1 MPDVLELQLSYLDA
15 DRAQVRCAHPLSGE
29 RRQTLTPPFDPAAGR
44 GLLQVLEKGDL
55 ARCRLDTEE
64 LVALRALGVIQEG
77 RLLGAAARN
86 RLIGQR
92 LFAALFPAAEHPDH
106 NVRGALEAAL
116 NQARQA
122 AQAVPLQL
130 RFDRDAVNLA
140 QLPWEL
146 LCDQDDHLVASERLR
161 LTRYI
166 TFGQATTPFPVADRL
181 EVLVVTARPE
191 DAAPLNP
198 NAERQAITNAFQRLE
213 ATSRVRVHLLSP
225 PTLEALVAAV
235 NARPYHVVHFDGHGA
250 FARRCPF
257 CEQFQSADL
266 PFCTTPGCGARL
278 DEAVLQGC
286 LAFERSASSRQSHLV
301 SAQELG
307 TVLSGRQI
315 RLFVASACQSATVGG
330 LSVFSSV
337 GPRLILAGV
346 PAVVAMQFS
355 LPMDSSVDFAG
366 QFYAALARGES
377 IAAATA
383 AGRRLLF
390 SKGTWHI
397 PTVYLRNQDGE
408 GFLFRFQDR
417 AQVRG
422 EVRHCDA
429 QRTCLYLRPAG
440 APPVDWAALRPRD
453 AAPYPFLSPYEATD
467 KVVFYGREEETPRLL
482 GEVLQRPFLVL
493 HGPPGVGKTSLV
505 NAGLIPALLE
515 HGYLV
520 LTVREYG
527 DPVALLRQAMANS
540 PMLDVDLSAVTDL
553 PGLIAALLRD
563 LGRPL
568 VLVFDEFEA
577 FLGTAD
583 VGRRAAFSAQFAAS
597 VKAGYPLPVCLVLVV
612 RQDLLGQLAAFE
624 PHLPEILHHR
634 FELLPLRREQ
644 AERAIVQPLA
654 QQEPP
659 IYYDPAFL
667 RDRLLPDLCAE
678 AGGQAINPTH
688 LQIVCH
694 ELYARPGQ
702 DGVQVIGLGQYPP
715 GGTPAILSR
724 YLGQR
729 LRERFREPSLRELA
743 RVLLKQMVSAAGE
756 RVFVTAAQAAQAV
769 GVAPDQAQAVLD
781 LLLPDGLL
789 EPRTTPEGVPAYS
802 LSHDVLAAEVRTW
815 FSREEGLNRC
825 AQDALR
831 RAWDDWYDQW
841 YVARQEAAGAAAD
854 ERTLLVSPDRLR
866 EIRDWQ
872 ERVPEARQ
880 REIAAP
886 QLCLLLRS
894 AVHQRTDAAYWAHR
908 LAEDEG
914 ARQLLA
920 QINTSRL
927 DGPRPDRACPEP
939 GEGSSETCQ
948 VCQVGAAALGLSPSP
963 AGGGGPGWGYSPA
976 GGEGQV
982 LARAA
987 VAHRDGTVRHTA
999 ALALATLGL
1008 DAVHKGM
1015 ATLAETTPPGRRWQ
1029 RVQALAQ
1036 MKAADFPLPQLPLGL
1051 LVQVNAWHAG
1061 IQLFAARWLLVAQA
1075 IGAGLGGGLGLMLL
1089 MALLWLSAGLF
1100 DSILIFAYL
1109 PEGEV
1114 LGALFAGG
1122 LWLFNV
1128 LLASRAGRVLGGAV
1142 GFCLGLLALAPFT
1155 PTLTGWQ
1162 LLGGLLAG
1170 AAVAGGW
1177 ELADSKWRMAD
1188 GKRQTSNVKS
1198 QSAIGNRQSA
1208 IGLAALGGAL
1218 GGALSFAITA
1228 LLPLRLPF
1236 VLRPESP
1243 VFSMFADQ
1251 TWLPML
1257 AVGVATL
1264 TGAAMGAGL
1273 AGGGAAGE
1281 AIWSRLSEKS

>member
-29 RRQTLTPPFDPAAGR
+29 RRQALAPPFDPAAGR

-64 LVALRALGVIQEG
+64 LVALRALGLIQDG
-77 RLLGAAARN
+77 RLLGAEDRN

-92 LFAALFPAAEHPDH
+92 LFAALFPAAEDPDH

-116 NQARQA
+116 NQARA
-122 AQAVPLQL
+122 AGEALPLQL

-146 LCDQDDHLVASERLR
+146 LCDQDEHLVASERLR

-191 DAAPLNP
+191 DTAPLHP
-198 NAERQAITNAFQRLE
+198 TAERQAIANAFQRLE
-213 ATSRVRVHLLSP
+213 ATSLVRVHLLAP
-225 PTLEALVAAV
+225 PTLDALVAAV

-286 LAFERSASSRQSHLV
+286 LAFERSASSRLSHLV

-355 LPMDSSVDFAG
+355 VPMDSSVDFAG

-383 AGRRLLF
+383 AGRRILF
-390 SKGTWHI
+390 SKGTWYI

-408 GFLFRFQDR
+408 GFLFRFQDSAR
-417 AQVRG
+417 VRG
-422 EVRHCDA
+422 EVMRCDA

-440 APPVDWAALRPRD
+440 APPVDWAALRSPQ
-453 AAPYPFLSPYEATD
+453 AAPYQFLSPYEATD

-482 GEVLQRPFLVL
+482 GEVLHRPFLVL

-527 DPVALLRQAMANS
+527 DPVALLRQAIAAS
-540 PMLDVDLSAVTDL
+540 PALDVDLSAVTDL
-553 PGLIAALLRD
+553 PGLVAALLRD

-568 VLVFDEFEA
+568 VLVFDEFEE

-583 VGRRAAFSAQFAAS
+583 VARRAAFVAQFAAG
-597 VKAGYPLPVCLVLVV
+597 VKASYPLPVCLLLVV
-612 RQDLLGQLAAFE
+612 RQDLLGQLAVFE
-624 PHLPEILHHR
+624 PHLPQILDNR
-634 FELLPLRREQ
+634 FELLPLRLEQ

-654 QQEPP
+654 KQEPP

-694 ELYARPGQ
+694 ELYTRAVQ
-702 DGVQVIGLGQYPP
+702 DGVQVIGLGQYPQ
-715 GGTPAILSR
+715 GGTKAILSS

-743 RVLLKQMVSAAGE
+743 RSLLKQMVSAAGE
-756 RVFVTAAQAAQAV
+756 RVFVMAVQAAQAV
-769 GVAPDQAQAVLD
+769 GVEPLQAQAVLD
-781 LLLPDGLL
+781 PLLQDGLL
-789 EPRTTPEGVPAYS
+789 EPRATPEGVPTYS
-802 LSHDVLAAEVRTW
+802 LSHDVLAAEVRGW
-815 FSREEGLNRC
+815 FSREEELNRC
-825 AQDALR
+825 AQDTLQ

-841 YVARQEAAGAAAD
+841 YVARQAAAGAAAD
-854 ERTLLVSPDRLR
+854 ERILLVSPDRLR

-880 REIAAP
+880 REIAGP

-894 AVHQRTDAAYWAHR
+894 AVHHRTDVDYWAHR

-920 QINTSRL
+920 QINDSKPDST
-927 DGPRPDRACPEP
+927 RPDRSA
-939 GEGSSETCQ
+939 ETCQ
-948 VCQVGAAALGLSPSP
+948 VCAAALGLKPEDVGSQ
-963 AGGGGPGWGYSPA
+963 A
-976 GGEGQV
+976 

-987 VAHRDGTVRHTA
+987 VSSQYNGTVRHTA
-999 ALALATLGL
+999 ALALAALMQKVLGL
-1008 DAVHKGM
+1008 EAVQEGM
-1015 ATLAETTPPGRRWQ
+1015 KTLATAAPPGRRWR

-1036 MKAADFPLPQLPLGL
+1036 MRAADFPLPQLPLGL
-1051 LVQVNAWHAG
+1051 LAQVNAWHAG
-1061 IQLFAARWLLVAQA
+1061 IRLFAARWRLVAQA
-1075 IGAGLGGGLGLMLL
+1075 IGAGLGGGLGLMLV
-1089 MALLWLSAGLF
+1089 MATVVLVIGYRHWGEIYSYLL
-1100 DSILIFAYL
+1100 I
-1109 PEGEV
+1109 GEV
-1114 LGALFAGG
+1114 VGALFASGR
-1122 LWLFNV
+1122 WLLDV
-1128 LLASRAGRVLGGAV
+1128 LLASRVGRVLGGAI
-1142 GFCLGLLALAPFT
+1142 GFCLGLLALGPLT

-1170 AAVAGGW
+1170 AAIAGGW
-1177 ELADSKWRMAD
+1177 ELAASRWRMAD
-1188 GKRQTSNVKS
+1188 
-1198 QSAIGNRQSA
+1198 GNRQSA
-1208 IGLAALGGAL
+1208 ISLAALGGAL
-1218 GGALSFAITA
+1218 GGALSFAVTA
-1228 LLPLRLPF
+1228 LLPLRLPL

-1243 VFSMFADQ
+1243 VFGLVADQ
-1251 TWLPML
+1251 PWLPML
-1257 AVGVATL
+1257 VVAVAAL

-1273 AGGGAAGE
+1273 ASGGAAGE
-1281 AIWSRLSEKS
+1281 AIWDQLAEESEKG

>member
-29 RRQTLTPPFDPAAGR
+29 RRQALTPPFDPAAGR

-64 LVALRALGVIQEG
+64 LVALRALGLIQEG

-86 RLIGQR
+86 RLVGQR
-92 LFAALFPAAEHPDH
+92 LFATLFPAAEHPDH

-122 AQAVPLQL
+122 DQALPLQL

-198 NAERQAITNAFQRLE
+198 NAERQAIANAFQSLE
-213 ATSRVRVHLLSP
+213 ANSLVRVHPLTP
-225 PTLEALVAAV
+225 PTLDALVAAV

-286 LAFERSASSRQSHLV
+286 LAFERSASSRLSHLV

-355 LPMDSSVDFAG
+355 LPMDSAVDFAG

-390 SKGTWHI
+390 AKGTWHI

-440 APPVDWAALRPRD
+440 APPVDWAALRPRE

-527 DPVALLRQAMANS
+527 DPVALLRQAMENS
-540 PMLDVDLSAVTDL
+540 PMLDADLSAVTDL

-563 LGRPL
+563 IGRPL

-583 VGRRAAFSAQFAAS
+583 VARRAAFIAQLAAG
-597 VKAGYPLPVCLVLVV
+597 VKASHPLPVCLLLVV

-624 PHLPEILHHR
+624 SHLPEILDNR

-644 AERAIVQPLA
+644 AEQAIVQPLA
-654 QQEPP
+654 KQEPP

-678 AGGQAINPTH
+678 TGGQFVNPTH
-688 LQIVCH
+688 LQLVCH
-694 ELYARPGQ
+694 ELYARAGQ

-715 GGTPAILSR
+715 GGTPAILRR
-724 YLGQR
+724 YLEQR

-743 RVLLKQMVSAAGE
+743 RVLLKQMVSAGGE
-756 RVFVTAAQAAQAV
+756 RVFATVAQAAQAV

-789 EPRTTPEGVPAYS
+789 EPRATPEGVPTYS

-825 AQDALR
+825 AQDTLR

-841 YVARQEAAGAAAD
+841 YVARQEAAVAAD

-894 AVHQRTDAAYWAHR
+894 AVHQRTDVDYWAHR
-908 LAEDEG
+908 LAADEG
-914 ARQLLA
+914 GRQLLT
-920 QINTSRL
+920 QIHQ
-927 DGPRPDRACPEP
+927 DPRPDRACPEP

-948 VCQVGAAALGLSPSP
+948 VCAAALGLSPSP
-963 AGGGGPGWGYSPA
+963 AGGGGPGWGSL
-976 GGEGQV
+976 EGQV

-987 VAHRDGTVRHTA
+987 VSPQYNGTVRHTA
-999 ALALATLGL
+999 ALALAALMQKVLGL
-1008 DAVHKGM
+1008 EAVQEGM
-1015 ATLAETTPPGRRWQ
+1015 KALATAAPPGRRWR

-1036 MKAADFPLPQLPLGL
+1036 MRAADFPLPQLSLSL
-1051 LVQVNAWHAG
+1051 LAQVNAWHAG
-1061 IQLFAARWLLVAQA
+1061 IQLFAARWRLVAQA
-1075 IGAGLGGGLGLMLL
+1075 LGAGLGGGLGLMLL
-1089 MALLWLSAGLF
+1089 MAVVLLAFGYRHWGEIYSYL
-1100 DSILIFAYL
+1100 LI
-1109 PEGEV
+1109 GEV
-1114 LGALFAGG
+1114 VGALFASGR
-1122 LWLFNV
+1122 WLLDV
-1128 LLASRAGRVLGGAV
+1128 LLDRRAARALGGAI
-1142 GFCLGLLALAPFT
+1142 GFCLGLLALAPII
-1155 PTLTGWQ
+1155 PALTGWQ

-1170 AAVAGGW
+1170 AAIAGGG
-1177 ELADSKWRMAD
+1177 EIGDWRLQASSV
-1188 GKRQTSNVKS
+1188 KRQASKV
-1198 QSAIGNRQSA
+1198 NRQSA
-1208 IGLAALGGAL
+1208 ICNLKSKIFWGAL

-1228 LLPLRLPF
+1228 LLPLWLPF

-1243 VFSMFADQ
+1243 VFSMLADQ
-1251 TWLPML
+1251 PWLPML
-1257 AVGVATL
+1257 AVGVAAL
-1264 TGAAMGAGL
+1264 TGTAMGAGL
-1273 AGGGAAGE
+1273 ASGGAAGE
-1281 AIWSRLSEKS
+1281 AIWNQLSEWNA